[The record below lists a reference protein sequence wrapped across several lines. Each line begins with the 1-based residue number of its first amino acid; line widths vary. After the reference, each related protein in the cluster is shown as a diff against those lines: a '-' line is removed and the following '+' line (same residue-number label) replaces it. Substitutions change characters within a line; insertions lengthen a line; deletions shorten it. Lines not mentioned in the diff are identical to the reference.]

1 MVVTSI
7 RFPDETYKKVKEMAD
22 FSGVK
27 VTTFMR
33 EAILEKIEDQE
44 DYEDCVAEDKE
55 MTGTVSRE
63 EVRRAVFGSENE

>member
-1 MVVTSI
+1 MVVTSV
-7 RFPDETYKKVKEMAD
+7 RFPDDVYQKVKEMAD

-27 VTTFMR
+27 VTTYMR

-44 DYEDCVAEDKE
+44 DYKECVAEVKK

-63 EVRRAVFGSENE
+63 DVMKEVFGSEND